1 MLQGS
6 GDKTLTIFQKTGG
19 YREVPLWTWKRNSG
33 QDWIYGQVPLTSI
46 TKFKVVSKL
55 WNFLFHTFG
64 ILVLNEQCRPSIH
77 SFQLMVLLIRCKT
90 SSAVPK
96 RKLTNF
102 FSLFQIL
109 IKAQKSREKD
119 LIALTGIYVKE
130 GLECKLRPLSAKRG
144 NSLTCILPC
153 IVTLCIVL
161 C

>member
-1 MLQGS
+1 MA
-6 GDKTLTIFQKTGG
+6 
-19 YREVPLWTWKRNSG
+19 
-33 QDWIYGQVPLTSI
+33 
-46 TKFKVVSKL
+46 
-55 WNFLFHTFG
+55 TFG
-64 ILVLNEQCRPSIH
+64 ILVLNEKCRPSIH
-77 SFQLMVLLIRCKT
+77 SCQLMVLLIRCKT

-96 RKLTNF
+96 SKLTNF

-161 C
+161 CNIVFIVSNKISLEFQRREDCITFNTLSEDLLLYDFFATKLIIRLTCEASFSSRE